1 MSNTSGLR
9 LSRVTRGLE
18 YPRGM
23 KRIALA
29 LAGLSLFVS
38 VPVLASAS
46 AEATA
51 DRQQTAK
58 PAPPKTIVQLVR
70 DALNAKDFERAEL
83 LAVDAMAREK
93 NSPISIEAFS
103 WLGRDLVARKRYD
116 EAMTYASRT
125 YGMVEELLKTRKLDD
140 EPRLPIALGAAI
152 EVQALALAGQGRRS
166 EALMHLQRESEQFK
180 GSSIIMR
187 LNKNANVIGLEGQP
201 AFALT
206 SKEVLGPKTPT
217 LAELKGKPVVIFA
230 WAHWCGDCKTQ
241 GPLLE
246 AVVNKYKDSGI
257 TVIAPT
263 QRFGYAEKRRPV
275 GPDEEL
281 AYIEKVRDEF
291 YPWMKNV
298 SVPVSD
304 EVYLKYG
311 VSTTPT
317 YVMIDRDGKVS
328 TYLPGQPT
336 IEQIDAMVQKII
348 KPATSS
354 RD

>member
-1 MSNTSGLR
+1 MMRTTFA
-9 LSRVTRGLE
+9 V
-18 YPRGM
+18 
-23 KRIALA
+23 AV
-29 LAGLSLFVS
+29 LSLFVA
-38 VPVLASAS
+38 VPAVAQ
-46 AEATA
+46 
-51 DRQQTAK
+51 DTAK

-83 LAVDAMAREK
+83 LAVAEMANSKE
-93 NSPISIEAFS
+93 SPISVEAFS
-103 WLGRDLVARKRYD
+103 WLGRDLVSRKRYD

-125 YGMVEELLKTRKLDD
+125 YGIVEEHLKRRKLDD

-152 EVQALALAGQGRRS
+152 EVQAQALAGQGRRS
-166 EALMHLQRESEQFK
+166 EAIMHLQREIEQYK
-180 GSSIIMR
+180 GTSIIMR
-187 LNKNANVIGLEGQP
+187 LNKNMHMISLAGEPAIPVATATEWLPGPKPP
-201 AFALT
+201 AF
-206 SKEVLGPKTPT
+206 S
-217 LAELKGKPVVIFA
+217 ELKGKPVVIFA

-246 AVVNKYKDSGI
+246 KVVNKYKDSGI
-257 TVIAPT
+257 VVIAPT

-275 GPDEEL
+275 GPEEEL
-281 AYIEKVRDEF
+281 KYIEQVRDQF
-291 YPWMKNV
+291 YPWLKNV

-336 IEQIDAMVQKII
+336 IEQIDELVQKIV
-348 KPATSS
+348 KPATTSS
-354 RD
+354 QR